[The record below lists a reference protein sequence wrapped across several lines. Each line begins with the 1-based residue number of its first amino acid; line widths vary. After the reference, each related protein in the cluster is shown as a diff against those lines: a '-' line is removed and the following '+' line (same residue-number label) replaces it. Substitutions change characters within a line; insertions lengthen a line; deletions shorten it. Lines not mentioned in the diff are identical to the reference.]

1 MKNIKMFIIALIII
15 FSLLGLFLI
24 YYHRRQQHNA
34 QIQFYRKGKNFWRI
48 IGSISVAAGLF
59 AGNYTE
65 FIYTITGVSL
75 GIFLLFFQK
84 EKICFSYTGI
94 YNGLFFV
101 PWNEIQY
108 YRFDRRIK
116 GKVIYKTKKRI
127 LSRCFRR
134 KFSCLIPSE
143 YLNEI
148 RRMMARNTLHS
159 TKNS

>member
-1 MKNIKMFIIALIII
+1 MFIIALIII

-101 PWNEIQY
+101 PWNEIEY

-116 GKVIYKTKKRI
+116 GKVIYKTKNE
-127 LSRCFRR
+127 F
-134 KFSCLIPSE
+134 FPDASE
-143 YLNEI
+143 ENFLVLFQVSI
-148 RRMMARNTLHS
+148 
-159 TKNS
+159 